1 RAHPELQDAVRSER
15 DGVDRS
21 ALQLVVAWHLGPDL
35 RQVRLRIPVE
45 LSAHRVSLPSE
56 RVYAD
61 GGIVD
66 LERLALSHGQAR
78 TLELEVGLDPLE
90 LGGQSYSPAG
100 GGSEAR
106 LDISRTSTG
115 YALRLRFSSEVTGP
129 CVRCL
134 ADATSSLEIDSR
146 EVDQGGTTD
155 DELRSPYVSEGNLD
169 VDRWA
174 NDALLL
180 AFPSQPLC
188 RADCARLCAVRGQSL
203 NHPDP
208 QANRHGSGGDP
219 RMAKLRDL
227 RLD

>member
-1 RAHPELQDAVRSER
+1 
-15 DGVDRS
+15 
-21 ALQLVVAWHLGPDL
+21 
-35 RQVRLRIPVE
+35 
-45 LSAHRVSLPSE
+45 
-56 RVYAD
+56 VYAE

-78 TLELEVGLDPLE
+78 ALDLEVGLDPIE

-100 GGSEAR
+100 GGTEAR
-106 LDISRTSTG
+106 LDVSKTSTG

-134 ADATSSLEIDSR
+134 EDAASTIEIDTR
-146 EVDQGGTTD
+146 EIDQGGTAD
-155 DELRSPYVSEGNLD
+155 EELRSPYVSEGNLD

-174 NDALLL
+174 NDAVVL
-180 AFPSQPLC
+180 AFPSQPVC
-188 RADCARLCAVRGQSL
+188 RADCAGLCAVCGESL
-203 NHPDP
+203 NDADP
-208 QANRHGSGGDP
+208 EAHRHASGGDP

>member
-1 RAHPELQDAVRSER
+1 
-15 DGVDRS
+15 
-21 ALQLVVAWHLGPDL
+21 
-35 RQVRLRIPVE
+35 
-45 LSAHRVSLPSE
+45 
-56 RVYAD
+56 VYAE

-78 TLELEVGLDPLE
+78 ALDLEVGLDPIE

-100 GGSEAR
+100 GGTEAR
-106 LDISRTSTG
+106 LDVSKTSTG

-134 ADATSSLEIDSR
+134 EDAASTIEIDTR
-146 EVDQGGTTD
+146 EIDQGGTAD
-155 DELRSPYVSEGNLD
+155 EELRSPYVSEGNLD

-174 NDALLL
+174 TDAVVL
-180 AFPSQPLC
+180 AFPSQPVC
-188 RADCARLCAVRGQSL
+188 RADCAGLCAVCGESL
-203 NHPDP
+203 NDADP
-208 QANRHGSGGDP
+208 EAHRHASGGDP